1 MEFKENSKKMEE
13 KVEYSYAFK
22 CQQKETLL
30 SLYKIITDLEK
41 KMSISCGQLYKH
53 VLHVIFFIKTLLLST
68 SLQMS
73 FFI

>member
-30 SLYKIITDLEK
+30 SLDYIN
-41 KMSISCGQLYKH
+41 
-53 VLHVIFFIKTLLLST
+53 T
-68 SLQMS
+68 SL
-73 FFI
+73 

>member
-30 SLYKIITDLEK
+30 SLDKIITDLERK
-41 KMSISCGQLYKH
+41 ISISCGQLYIH

-68 SLQMS
+68 SL
-73 FFI
+73 